1 MIAGR
6 TLDSLNL
13 PPIDICKMDIEGAE
27 FMALQ
32 GMEQTLGRSPHIKLM
47 VEYVRVLGASEELLT
62 YLRRNFS
69 SVQVIEP
76 ALPGEI
82 PAFVICWRYAKEAEP
97 LHFQFLPLTSGA
109 GRTSANT
116 FSHMAKTFSR
126 LKRCRTS
133 GARDASFSLA
143 SPSLMR

>member
-47 VEYVRVLGASEELLT
+47 VEYVRDLGASEELLT

-82 PAFVICWRYAKEAEP
+82 PAFCN
-97 LHFQFLPLTSGA
+97 L
-109 GRTSANT
+109 
-116 FSHMAKTFSR
+116 
-126 LKRCRTS
+126 
-133 GARDASFSLA
+133 LA
-143 SPSLMR
+143 LR